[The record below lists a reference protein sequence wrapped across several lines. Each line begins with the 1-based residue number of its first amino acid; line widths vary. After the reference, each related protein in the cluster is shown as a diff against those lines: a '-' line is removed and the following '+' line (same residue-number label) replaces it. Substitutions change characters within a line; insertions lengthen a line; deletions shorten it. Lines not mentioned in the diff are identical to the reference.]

1 MMNITSV
8 SELRK
13 NTKKYFDRVA
23 DDEEIIIVTRPNGR
37 SVVLMSMDA
46 YNDIDTTDYLSSSVT
61 NRLRLLKSLEQA
73 RAGKVIPKTT
83 QELKGD

>member
-1 MMNITSV
+1 MNITSV